1 MSSGSWIAFA
11 RRGRLGLGTILAAGL
26 VAGCAQ
32 PEFGHLEVDQ
42 VSNSPA
48 PVDVTSD
55 LVTIPVGIAL
65 NIKVKPVSSSR
76 QGYTANDDL
85 SFETENTSVM
95 EAFQIEESSK
105 VVITGVRVGETCLRV
120 IVNHREVDCLRVE
133 VVDQEVAAEGDQ

>member
-1 MSSGSWIAFA
+1 MS
-11 RRGRLGLGTILAAGL
+11 LGLMVTFIRAGKLGLAAMTAVGL
-26 VAGCAQ
+26 VIGCTQ

-48 PVDVTSD
+48 PVDVTSG
-55 LVTIPVGIAL
+55 LVTIPIGIAL

-85 SFETENTSVM
+85 SFETENSSVM

-120 IVNHREVDCLRVE
+120 LVNHREVDCLRVE
-133 VVDQEVAAEGDQ
+133 VVDQEVAAAGDQ